1 MEVTVKLTEPKNDSW
16 NILYYGFSKIQAKDI
31 RPAYILCNHSDIKR
45 IKNCGINR
53 YYDPKNQTYA
63 GTQLIAT
70 NLVKQAEV
78 VVIGDDWS
86 K

>member
-1 MEVTVKLTEPKNDSW
+1 MEVTVKLTEPKDDSW

-31 RPAYILCNHSDIKR
+31 RPAYILCNHNDIER
-45 IKNCGINR
+45 IKNCRIKK